1 MQSNVGL
8 LLCSRRTG
16 GGRRPAFS
24 CFPDRGVTGHPV
36 EPKKGWQRTCKT
48 VGIQGSRIHD
58 LARTMGSRQAKTG
71 AGLPVIGKN
80 LNHKNQSATA
90 ICARLDLDPVRS
102 AMEKAATMLATR
114 DQAPKVVKLR
124 KVGGE

>member
-102 AMEKAATMLATR
+102 AMEKAAAMLATR